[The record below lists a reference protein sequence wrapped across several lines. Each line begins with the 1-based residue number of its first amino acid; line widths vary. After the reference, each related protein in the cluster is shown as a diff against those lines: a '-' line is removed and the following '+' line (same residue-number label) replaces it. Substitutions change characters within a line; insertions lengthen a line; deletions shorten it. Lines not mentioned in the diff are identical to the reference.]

1 MAAELLKEKNLYE
14 VLSRTFPK
22 QNDFLE
28 EHYAEELAELNHF
41 GINTVEELEALLAKH
56 FSKAMELDAEEH
68 EEEELGWYMDE
79 YGKAYVQERL
89 DGKFWFAYQGLLRIV
104 LELEF
109 GDDYISFADEQDDLR
124 GNQ

>member
-1 MAAELLKEKNLYE
+1 MPAELLKEKSLYA

-28 EHYAEELAELNHF
+28 EHYAEELSELNHF
-41 GINTVEELEALLAKH
+41 GINTVEELEELLAKH
-56 FSKAMELDAEEH
+56 RDQAMEMDAEEH
-68 EEEELGWYMDE
+68 DEEELGWYLDE

-109 GDDYISFADEQDDLR
+109 GEDYISYASEQEDLR
-124 GNQ
+124 GK

>member
-1 MAAELLKEKNLYE
+1 MPAELLTERKLYA
-14 VLSRTFPK
+14 VLSDTFPK

-28 EHYAEELAELNHF
+28 EHYAEELEELNHF

-56 FSKAMELDAEEH
+56 FQKAMEIDAEEH

-79 YGKAYVQERL
+79 YGKAYVQERV
-89 DGKFWFAYQGLLRIV
+89 DGKFWFAYQGLLRII

-109 GDDYISFADEQDDLR
+109 GEDYISFADEQEDLR
-124 GNQ
+124 GQ